1 MWGPGPGTPR
11 MNYFRRNFDTLYI
24 VLQVWL
30 DGLVTL
36 LACLVGFTVF
46 KHAIPFDPPPDLN
59 NYRQLFVLITGVV
72 LASFWGMGLYQGQKS
87 ILNVEEYRGIFKA
100 TIIAFLVTATGIF
113 LLRGVESQ
121 QEVNHWLYRALTVP
135 YQLLRLDNAESYSRV
150 LYMLVFGFTFLFTIL
165 ERAISFR
172 VLTSFY
178 SRGIGNVNVAIV
190 GTGPMARRLQQKLRL
205 FPTLGYQFLGFIEVA
220 KDIEQAKLQ
229 GLKVLG
235 SDEDLDKLRDQH
247 DLQRVLIAKP
257 SYEEDQLVGLCKKLD
272 NFGIQYQVVPRLY
285 HFFSRRFTVETIDSL
300 PLITPVP
307 LRGKPV
313 FDLVKRTID
322 ICVSASILLL
332 ASPIMIALAV
342 MIKRESAGPVFFT
355 QIRQGANNRS
365 FRMVKFR
372 TMYADMCG
380 DALTPS
386 TSTDPRITRMGRMLR
401 KTSLDEL
408 PQLLNVLLGDMS
420 LVGPRPEMPFIVEQ
434 YNDTQMLRLDVKPGI
449 TGLWQVSEARNAP
462 IHENVD
468 YDLYYIENQSVFLDF
483 TIMFLTVAT
492 MLRLTSTH

>member
-1 MWGPGPGTPR
+1 
-11 MNYFRRNFDTLYI
+11 MNYLRRNFDTLYI
-24 VLQVWL
+24 VMQVWL

-46 KHAIPFDPPPDLN
+46 KYAIPFDPPPELSS
-59 NYRQLFVLITGVV
+59 YRQLFVLITGVV
-72 LASFWGMGLYQGQKS
+72 LASFWAMGLYQGQKS

-100 TIIAFLVTATGIF
+100 TIVAFLVTSTSVF

-121 QEVNHWLYRALTVP
+121 QAVDHWLYNALTVP
-135 YQLLRLDNAESYSRV
+135 YQLLQLDHADSYSRV
-150 LYMLVFGFTFLFTIL
+150 LYLLVFGFTFLFTIL
-165 ERAISFR
+165 ERAIAFR
-172 VLTSFY
+172 VLTRFY
-178 SRGIGNVNVAIV
+178 SKGIGNVNVAIF

-205 FPTLGYQFLGFIEVA
+205 FPTLGYQFLGFVEVG
-220 KDIEQAKLQ
+220 KDVDQARLA
-229 GLKVLG
+229 GLRVLG
-235 SDEDLDKLRDQH
+235 SDEELHKLRDQYN
-247 DLQRVLIAKP
+247 LQRVLIAKP
-257 SYEEDQLVGLCKKLD
+257 SFEEDQLVGLCKKLD

-285 HFFSRRFTVETIDSL
+285 QFFSRRFTVETIDSL

-313 FDLVKRTID
+313 FDLVKRSID
-322 ICVSASILLL
+322 IFVSATILLL
-332 ASPIMIALAV
+332 ASPLMIALAIMV
-342 MIKRESAGPVFFT
+342 KRESAGPVFFT

-420 LVGPRPEMPFIVEQ
+420 LVGPRPEMPFIVEN

>member
-1 MWGPGPGTPR
+1 MD
-11 MNYFRRNFDTLYI
+11 YLKRNFDTLYI

-36 LACLVGFTVF
+36 LACLAGFWMF
-46 KHAIPFDPPPDLN
+46 KLAIPLDPPPDLN

-72 LASFWGMGLYQGQKS
+72 LASFWAMGLYQGQKS

-100 TIIAFLVTATGIF
+100 VLVAFLVTATGIF
-113 LLRGVESQ
+113 LLRGVEAQ
-121 QEVNHWLYRALTVP
+121 PAVDHWLYRWLTLP
-135 YQLLRLDNAESYSRV
+135 YGLLKLDHADSYSRV
-150 LYMLVFGFTFLFTIL
+150 LYLLVFFFTFVFTII
-165 ERAISFR
+165 ERAITFR

-178 SRGIGNVNVAIV
+178 ARGIGNVNVAIF

-205 FPTLGYQFLGFIEVA
+205 FPTLGYHFLGFIESNEEVEGA
-220 KDIEQAKLQ
+220 RLQ

-235 SDEDLDKLRDQH
+235 GEDEIDLVRDRH
-247 DLQRVLIAKP
+247 HLQRVLIAKP
-257 SYEEDQLVGLCKKLD
+257 SFEEDQLVGLCKRLE

-313 FDLVKRTID
+313 FDVVKRGVD
-322 ICVSASILLL
+322 ILVSASILLL
-332 ASPIMIALAV
+332 ALPLMLLLAFL
-342 MIKRESAGPVFFT
+342 IRRESPGGVFFT

-380 DALTPS
+380 DAVTPS
-386 TSTDPRITRMGRMLR
+386 TSADPRITRMGRILR
-401 KTSLDEL
+401 RTSLDEL

-468 YDLYYIENQSVFLDF
+468 YDLYYIENQSLFLDF
-483 TIMFLTVAT
+483 TIMFLTVTT
-492 MLRLTSTH
+492 MLRLTSTN

>member
-1 MWGPGPGTPR
+1 MD
-11 MNYFRRNFDTLYI
+11 YFRQHFDTLYI

-36 LACLVGFTVF
+36 LACLLGFYLF
-46 KHAIPFDPPPDLN
+46 SHSIPFDPPPELS

-72 LASFWGMGLYQGQKS
+72 LASFWSMGLYQGQKS

-100 TIIAFLVTATGIF
+100 TLIAFLVTSTGIF
-113 LLRGVESQ
+113 LLRGVEGS
-121 QEVNHWLYRALTVP
+121 VAVDHWLYRLLSIP
-135 YQLLRLDNAESYSRV
+135 YRLLQLDHAESYSRV
-150 LYMLVFGFTFLFTIL
+150 LYLLVFACIFLFTIL
-165 ERAISFR
+165 ERAITFR
-172 VLTSFY
+172 ILTYFY
-178 SRGIGNVNVAIV
+178 SRGIGNVNVAIF
-190 GTGPMARRLQQKLRL
+190 GSGPMARRLQQKLRL
-205 FPTLGYQFLGFIEVA
+205 FPTLGYHFLGFIEVGQER
-220 KDIEQAKLQ
+220 EQAQLQ
-229 GLKVLG
+229 GLRILG
-235 SDEDLDKLRDQH
+235 TDEELDQLRDRYQ
-247 DLQRVLIAKP
+247 LQRVLIAKP
-257 SYEEDQLVGLCKKLD
+257 TFEEDQLVGLCKKLE

-313 FDLVKRTID
+313 FDAVKRSID
-322 ICVSASILLL
+322 MLVSASILLL
-332 ASPIMIALAV
+332 SSPLLIVLTI
-342 MIKRESAGPVFFT
+342 MIKRESEGPVFFT

-386 TSTDPRITRMGRMLR
+386 SSTDPRITHMGRLLR

-449 TGLWQVSEARNAP
+449 TGLWQVSEARSAP

-468 YDLYYIENQSVFLDF
+468 YDLYYIENQSVFLDV

>member
-1 MWGPGPGTPR
+1 M
-11 MNYFRRNFDTLYI
+11 
-24 VLQVWL
+24 
-30 DGLVTL
+30 
-36 LACLVGFTVF
+36 
-46 KHAIPFDPPPDLN
+46 
-59 NYRQLFVLITGVV
+59 
-72 LASFWGMGLYQGQKS
+72 
-87 ILNVEEYRGIFKA
+87 
-100 TIIAFLVTATGIF
+100 
-113 LLRGVESQ
+113 
-121 QEVNHWLYRALTVP
+121 
-135 YQLLRLDNAESYSRV
+135 
-150 LYMLVFGFTFLFTIL
+150 
-165 ERAISFR
+165 
-172 VLTSFY
+172 
-178 SRGIGNVNVAIV
+178 
-190 GTGPMARRLQQKLRL
+190 
-205 FPTLGYQFLGFIEVA
+205 
-220 KDIEQAKLQ
+220 
-229 GLKVLG
+229 
-235 SDEDLDKLRDQH
+235 
-247 DLQRVLIAKP
+247 
-257 SYEEDQLVGLCKKLD
+257 
-272 NFGIQYQVVPRLY
+272 
-285 HFFSRRFTVETIDSL
+285 
-300 PLITPVP
+300 ITPLP

-313 FDLVKRTID
+313 FDLVKRSID
-322 ICVSASILLL
+322 IFVSATILLL
-332 ASPIMIALAV
+332 ASPLMIALAIMV
-342 MIKRESAGPVFFT
+342 KRESAGPVFFT

-420 LVGPRPEMPFIVEQ
+420 LVGPRPEMPFIVEN